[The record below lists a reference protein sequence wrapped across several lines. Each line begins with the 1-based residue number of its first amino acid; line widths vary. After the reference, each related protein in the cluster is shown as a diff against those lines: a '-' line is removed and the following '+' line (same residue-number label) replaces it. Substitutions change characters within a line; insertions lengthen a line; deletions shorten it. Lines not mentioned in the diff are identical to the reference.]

1 MLFSVKARCLVADD
15 EEGRRLDSHSHPGIA
30 PGSPAE
36 DPPNKRPNNTSNSD
50 LTSSSPSTRHTS
62 TCRLGPLAHSG
73 FGEAVPPPTIDF
85 SPPGKTSR
93 TVVLPPLCE
102 AEVTEASAAVIS
114 APGTGGPVSLAATTA
129 VADVWGRESWYFEPT
144 APPLVDTKVRGHGL
158 INYIDTKAKISSS
171 KKNDL

>member
-30 PGSPAE
+30 PGIPE
-36 DPPNKRPNNTSNSD
+36 DPTHKRPNNPSNSD
-50 LTSSSPSTRHTS
+50 NASTTPSTRHTS

-73 FGEAVPPPTIDF
+73 FGDAVPPPIEDF
-85 SPPGKTSR
+85 SPPAKTSR

-114 APGTGGPVSLAATTA
+114 VSGTAVPVTLAATTTVVDGWA
-129 VADVWGRESWYFEPT
+129 RESWYFEPT
-144 APPLVDTKVRGHGL
+144 APPLIDTKVRRM
-158 INYIDTKAKISSS
+158 D
-171 KKNDL
+171 

>member
-15 EEGRRLDSHSHPGIA
+15 EQGRRLDSNSHPGIA

-36 DPPNKRPNNTSNSD
+36 DPPNKRPNNPSNSD
-50 LTSSSPSTRHTS
+50 NASTSPCTRNTS

-73 FGEAVPPPTIDF
+73 FGEAVPSPKIDF
-85 SPPGKTSR
+85 SPPAKTSR

-114 APGTGGPVSLAATTA
+114 APGTDGSVSLAATTA
-129 VADVWGRESWYFEPT
+129 VVDVWGRESWYFEPT
-144 APPLVDTKVRGHGL
+144 APPLVDTKVRGM
-158 INYIDTKAKISSS
+158 D
-171 KKNDL
+171 